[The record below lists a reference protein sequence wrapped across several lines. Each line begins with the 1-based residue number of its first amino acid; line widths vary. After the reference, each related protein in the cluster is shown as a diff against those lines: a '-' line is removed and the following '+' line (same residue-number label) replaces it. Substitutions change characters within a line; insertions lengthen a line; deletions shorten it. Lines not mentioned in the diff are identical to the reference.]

1 MGKKNVQVS
10 TKDLTDKCL
19 LEQLEKSA
27 AFYTFSQ
34 TAFKF
39 NSSPNQ
45 NSEVFTF
52 DPRTRVQKVNSFLK
66 SLKYL
71 RVSFYFK
78 WFDFWVGLYF
88 DKKLKTLYVGY
99 FPMFG
104 FKLYFRKIPISYTDI
119 TITVAPTKHGD
130 LH

>member
-1 MGKKNVQVS
+1 MGRKNTI
-10 TKDLTDKCL
+10 TKDLTNRCF
-19 LEQLEKSA
+19 LEQLEKSM
-27 AFYTFSQ
+27 AFYKFSQ

-52 DPRTRVQKVNSFLK
+52 DSRTRMQKVNNFLK

-78 WFDFWVGLYF
+78 WFDFWIGLYF
-88 DKKLKTLYVGY
+88 DEKLKTLYVGY

-104 FKLYFRKIPISYTDI
+104 FKLYFRKPIIMPYTNI
-119 TITVAPTKHGD
+119 TRTVAPIFKHGD
-130 LH
+130 